1 MSDILRSVGLD
12 VGTTSTQMIF
22 SELTV
27 ENKASGFAVPEM
39 EIARR
44 DIRYRSPVYFTP
56 LLDESHVDAEALR
69 ELVAEEY
76 RKAGIRRESV
86 DTGAII
92 ITGETS
98 RKENARAV
106 LDALSDFAGEFVVA
120 TAGPDLESVLAAKGA
135 GAVDYSQRTG
145 KTVLHMDIGGGTS
158 NLALIQYVQLLFAG
172 AADCDDTRQE
182 ILQNTLDRYD
192 DLIAAGKT
200 PEAAYRLAIMGIG
213 DINEIL
219 GRTSGTP
226 AVMPVPAVSQE
237 KQDTPTKKILRAIGV
252 GLYILCPLPLFSDGG
267 TDGLCGTLIFIAIAT
282 ALVILGAK
290 KEGSE
295 SKSGTAENT
304 TPETELKKS
313 VSGLIWA
320 VGLAIYF
327 IVSFLTGAWYI
338 TWVIFPITA
347 AVQGLVKAILDL
359 KEGK

>member
-1 MSDILRSVGLD
+1 M
-12 VGTTSTQMIF
+12 
-22 SELTV
+22 
-27 ENKASGFAVPEM
+27 
-39 EIARR
+39 
-44 DIRYRSPVYFTP
+44 
-56 LLDESHVDAEALR
+56 R
-69 ELVAEEY
+69 E
-76 RKAGIRRESV
+76 
-86 DTGAII
+86 
-92 ITGETS
+92 
-98 RKENARAV
+98 
-106 LDALSDFAGEFVVA
+106 
-120 TAGPDLESVLAAKGA
+120 
-135 GAVDYSQRTG
+135 Q
-145 KTVLHMDIGGGTS
+145 
-158 NLALIQYVQLLFAG
+158 LIQYVQLLFAG

-327 IVSFLTGAWYI
+327 IVSFLTGSWYI

>member
-1 MSDILRSVGLD
+1 M
-12 VGTTSTQMIF
+12 
-22 SELTV
+22 
-27 ENKASGFAVPEM
+27 
-39 EIARR
+39 
-44 DIRYRSPVYFTP
+44 
-56 LLDESHVDAEALR
+56 R
-69 ELVAEEY
+69 E
-76 RKAGIRRESV
+76 
-86 DTGAII
+86 
-92 ITGETS
+92 
-98 RKENARAV
+98 
-106 LDALSDFAGEFVVA
+106 
-120 TAGPDLESVLAAKGA
+120 
-135 GAVDYSQRTG
+135 Q
-145 KTVLHMDIGGGTS
+145 
-158 NLALIQYVQLLFAG
+158 LIQYVQLLFAG

-252 GLYILCPLPLFSDGG
+252 GLYILCPIPLFVLSGMWNMG
-267 TDGLCGTLIFIAIAT
+267 IPGLCGTLTLVAVAT
-282 ALVILGAK
+282 VLIILGAK
-290 KEGSE
+290 KETENADVEPGTPQSALA
-295 SKSGTAENT
+295 KSIN
-304 TPETELKKS
+304 
-313 VSGLIWA
+313 GLIWA